1 MTLSDMPTKNGAEPI
16 RGEKVRRLSCSE
28 RGVEVARCQS
38 KVRMEEKRMKQ
49 GFDKLEAFR
58 CSLNALTKLYCNEP
72 DAYDT
77 GRAAAMLQQLTKE
90 WRCDEN
96 HVVMMVAQMA
106 KSAIDARLRH
116 LVQQTVEKSQ
126 LPLTEGKF
134 RENWENL
141 SEQKKME
148 LVDSTI
154 SLLQGMKKEGY

>member
-1 MTLSDMPTKNGAEPI
+1 
-16 RGEKVRRLSCSE
+16 
-28 RGVEVARCQS
+28 
-38 KVRMEEKRMKQ
+38 MKQ
-49 GFDKLEAFR
+49 RFDKLEAFR

-72 DAYDT
+72 DVYDT
-77 GRAAAMLQQLTKE
+77 GRAAAMLQQLAKE

-96 HVVMMVAQMA
+96 HVVMTVAQMA
-106 KSAIDARLRH
+106 KSTIDARLRH
-116 LVQQTVEKSQ
+116 LVQQTMEKSQ
-126 LPLTEGKF
+126 LPLTEGGF